1 MDMEQGKYKGYSVIT
16 SAEQDEVTRLWNGR
30 YRILDNDGM
39 VAYESFTTSVNDE
52 AEAQKM
58 ADTEARAWI
67 DNEPE
72 KLHQER

>member
-1 MDMEQGKYKGYSVIT
+1 MDIEQGKYKGYSVIT
-16 SAEQDEVTRLWNGR
+16 SAEQDGVTHLWNGR

-72 KLHQER
+72 KLHQND